1 MCVIE
6 LIVIGVSVTKCI
18 TNKEPLTMKNLGKI
32 VRQSMVTTATSTLGG
47 IHFITDSISDGCL
60 NGEAWLRK
68 KFDGLDPED
77 TTNSRIESTVRKQV
91 YIRDLFTKK
100 KTRQELKE
108 AMVLH
113 FSKKFVELPDEE
125 ETIIELQTQN

>member
-32 VRQSMVTTATSTLGG
+32 VRQSMVTTAASTLGG
-47 IHFITDSISDGCL
+47 VHFITDSISDGCL

-68 KFDGLDPED
+68 KFDGLDPEE
-77 TTNSRIESTVRKQV
+77 TKNSRIESTVRKQV

>member
-32 VRQSMVTTATSTLGG
+32 VRQSMVTTAASTLGG

-68 KFDGLDPED
+68 KFDGLDPEE
-77 TTNSRIESTVRKQV
+77 TKNSRIESTVRKQV

-113 FSKKFVELPDEE
+113 FTKKFVELPDEE

>member
-6 LIVIGVSVTKCI
+6 LIVIGVSVKKCI

-32 VRQSMVTTATSTLGG
+32 VRQSMVTATTSTLGG
-47 IHFITDSISDGCL
+47 IHFISDSISDGCL

-68 KFDGLDPED
+68 KFDGLDPEE
-77 TTNSRIESTVRKQV
+77 TKNSRIESTVRKQV

-113 FSKKFVELPDEE
+113 FNKKFVELPDEE